1 MIQLRYNLQY
11 FAKDGPGGEKTED
24 ATSKKLDD
32 ARKEGQVA
40 KSIEIVTAFTL
51 IGLFLVLKAFVGF
64 MGNSFL
70 EAFKSSFEIIE
81 NVTRDEFTVNTG
93 QSLLNFGIKY
103 IIMIGAPVLIVAF
116 IIAFVGNVAQV
127 KWQISLKTMEPKW
140 NKISPISGFKRLFS
154 KDKLVEL
161 VKSIGKVGVISYVVY
176 DALKDKWPL
185 LFNLYSVS
193 LFEAIQLIGETVID
207 LGLKISIF
215 FLAIGIF
222 DLWYQRRKFKEDM
235 KMTKQE
241 IKDEYKQTEG
251 DPHIKGKIRQKM
263 QEVSRKRMMQQM
275 PEADVVITNPT
286 HLAVAV
292 KYDRGSQS
300 APYVIA
306 KGADNLAKRIKDI
319 AKEHDIEIVENKPLA
334 RMLYYNVE
342 LGQEIPQE
350 LYQMVAEVLAYVY
363 GLKGNL

>member
-1 MIQLRYNLQY
+1 MELLRYNLQY

-24 ATSKKLDD
+24 ATSKKLED

-51 IGLFLVLKAFVGF
+51 IALFLILKVFVGF
-64 MGNSFL
+64 MGNTFL
-70 EAFKSSFEIIE
+70 EVFKGSFEMLE
-81 NVTRDEFTVNTG
+81 NVTRDEFTGNVA
-93 QSLLNFGIKY
+93 QSLMNYGIKY
-103 IIMIGAPVLIVAF
+103 VIIIGAPVYVIALIV
-116 IIAFVGNVAQV
+116 AFVGNVAQV
-127 KWQISLKTMEPKW
+127 KWKVSLKTMEPKW

-154 KDKLVEL
+154 KDKIVEL
-161 VKSIGKVGVISYVVY
+161 IKSIGKVGVITYVVY

-185 LFNLYSVS
+185 LFNLYSLS
-193 LFEAIQLIGETVID
+193 LYEAVQLIGETVID
-207 LGLKISIF
+207 LGLKISLF
-215 FLAIGIF
+215 FLFIGVF
-222 DLWYQRRKFKEDM
+222 DLWYQRKKFSEDM

-241 IKDEYKQTEG
+241 IKDEYKQSEG

-300 APYVIA
+300 APVVIA
-306 KGADNLAKRIKDI
+306 KGADNLAKRMKEI
-319 AKEHDIEIVENKPLA
+319 AKEHEIEIVENKPLA
-334 RMLYYNVE
+334 RMLYYNVD
-342 LGQEIPQE
+342 LGEEIPQE
-350 LYQMVAEVLAYVY
+350 LYQMVAEILAYVY
-363 GLKGNL
+363 GLKGKA